1 MSTPYK
7 EPQPISSFVGISP
20 ATQRPRPPPN
30 RRRDKPQLSCNLC
43 RRRKLKCDRNHP
55 CSTCE
60 KRGIGSSCTYVINN
74 IPPTPQAGVQDRL
87 RHLEHLVVSYMN
99 QNEGADPFPMAG
111 PSPSIQ
117 EPDNSPAPTDVG
129 SLKTN
134 SVETKYQDQTHWNS
148 ILDAITEL
156 KEDLGESDDLK
167 PVSLTP
173 DLAPTN
179 SLDSPLLYGCRR
191 CSKDE
196 ILAAVPP
203 KDLADCLVS
212 ECFELLELSSCAINK
227 REFLKQVLQSS
238 LYASFWERP
247 RDAPVMWL
255 GLLFSILSIAINLR
269 EFDSELIRSTSHID
283 YVSLSTSY
291 REKTVQCLVLG
302 QYTRC
307 GPYVIETLLHH
318 FAAEFMRRRDINNEA
333 WLILST
339 TVHLASSV
347 RMGYHRDPMHFKSL
361 SPFDIATAGQLGLPR
376 LINDAFVD
384 TAEPRNLID
393 SDFDVNTT
401 ELPPSRP
408 DSDPTPMLM
417 ILAKLR
423 MGRMYTAVTEVVT
436 STHPPTYARI
446 LQVDRQLEE
455 MYTKIPEYCRI
466 KVEPESIRD
475 PPQVLLQR
483 VFVQMNHYKAQLILH
498 WRYLALAH
506 KDDRYSYSTK
516 TTISAALKIL
526 KLHQSIY
533 EGLKTGGRLYS
544 VRWRVT
550 CFFNHDYLLAMS
562 ILCFYLK
569 QNVDKVSGSE
579 LSEIQQTLRQSKALL
594 LCPRTP
600 MSAEVERA
608 AAAIESALS
617 GILGPESDESLGGS
631 QVLTPAENAEPN
643 ESSNSQGMFFYNL
656 LESELHSIQQSANI
670 IGHLDPFV
678 GSMLPF
684 FDPMFEG
691 APMLQGA
698 LFPSHI
704 NDMGAFVNSVLAG
717 SINPWAEVNA
727 CRPQERLV
735 RVS

>member
-1 MSTPYK
+1 MS
-7 EPQPISSFVGISP
+7 SP
-20 ATQRPRPPPN
+20 
-30 RRRDKPQLSCNLC
+30 
-43 RRRKLKCDRNHP
+43 
-55 CSTCE
+55 E
-60 KRGIGSSCTYVINN
+60 KRGIGSSCTYVANN
-74 IPPTPQAGVQDRL
+74 SPSTPPAGVQDRL

-99 QNEGADPFPMAG
+99 QNEGADLLATG
-111 PSPSIQ
+111 QLSPDMQ
-117 EPDNSPAPTDVG
+117 EPEGSLAPTDVG
-129 SLKTN
+129 SLKLN
-134 SVETKYQDQTHWNS
+134 SKETKYQDQTHWNT

-156 KEDLGESDDLK
+156 KEDLGESDNSK
-167 PVSLTP
+167 PISLTP
-173 DLAPTN
+173 DPASLN

-191 CSKDE
+191 CTRDE
-196 ILAAVPP
+196 ILAAIPS
-203 KDLADCLVS
+203 KDLADCFVS

-227 REFLKQVLQSS
+227 REFLKE
-238 LYASFWERP
+238 YASFWENP
-247 RDAPVMWL
+247 QEASIMWL

-269 EFDSELIRSTSHID
+269 EFDAELIRSHSQID
-283 YVSLSTSY
+283 YVSLSASY

-302 QYTRC
+302 QYTMC

-318 FAAEFMRRRDINNEA
+318 FAAEFMRRRVVNNEA

-339 TVHLASSV
+339 TVHLANV
-347 RMGYHRDPMHFKSL
+347 
-361 SPFDIATAGQLGLPR
+361 ATAGQLGLPR

-384 TAEPRNLID
+384 TAEPRNLFD
-393 SDFDVNTT
+393 SDFDPNTT

-408 DSDPTPMLM
+408 DNDPTPMLVV
-417 ILAKLR
+417 LAKLR
-423 MGRMYTAVTEVVT
+423 TGRMYTAVTEVVT
-436 STHPPTYARI
+436 STHPPTYAHV

-455 MYTKIPEYCRI
+455 MFTKIPEYCRI
-466 KVEPESIRD
+466 KFDPNSITD

-483 VFVQMNHYKAQLILH
+483 VFIQMNHHKAQLILH

-516 TTISAALKIL
+516 TTVSAALKIL
-526 KLHQSIY
+526 TLHRTIY

-562 ILCFYLK
+562 ILCFYIK
-569 QNVDKVSGSE
+569 QNGDKISDSE
-579 LSEIQQTLRQSKALL
+579 LGEIQQTLRQSKAILL
-594 LCPRTP
+594 GPRTP

-608 AAAIESALS
+608 AAAIESALP
-617 GILGPESDESLGGS
+617 GILGPESDESSSGS
-631 QVLTPAENAEPN
+631 QVMTPAESADLN
-643 ESSNSQGMFFYNL
+643 EVSNVQDYV
-656 LESELHSIQQSANI
+656 
-670 IGHLDPFV
+670 DPFV

-717 SINPWAEVNA
+717 SIDPWNES
-727 CRPQERLV
+727 PDMG
-735 RVS
+735 SFY